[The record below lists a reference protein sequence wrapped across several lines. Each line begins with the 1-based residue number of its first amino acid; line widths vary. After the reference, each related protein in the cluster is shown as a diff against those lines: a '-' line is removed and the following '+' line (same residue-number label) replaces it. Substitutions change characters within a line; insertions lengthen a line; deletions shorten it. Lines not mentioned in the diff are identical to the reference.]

1 MGEIV
6 VDNELRLPMTRK
18 DSDVVRGG
26 EASRKLP
33 DALFCGV
40 CLVEAI
46 VVFETFGVFI
56 FGPSFRLIEDKRK

>member
-26 EASRKLP
+26 EASCKLP
-33 DALFCGV
+33 DALFSGV

-46 VVFETFGVFI
+46 VVLETFRVFI
-56 FGPSFRLIEDKRK
+56 FGPSFRLIEDKRE